1 MIKLFD
7 KETGN
12 YVGEITEGQLQFL
25 MDNLEEESSVDED
38 YYFNEATIEMFKER
52 GADEQLIE
60 ILERTIARKG
70 EAELRWERE

>member
-1 MIKLFD
+1 VIKLFD